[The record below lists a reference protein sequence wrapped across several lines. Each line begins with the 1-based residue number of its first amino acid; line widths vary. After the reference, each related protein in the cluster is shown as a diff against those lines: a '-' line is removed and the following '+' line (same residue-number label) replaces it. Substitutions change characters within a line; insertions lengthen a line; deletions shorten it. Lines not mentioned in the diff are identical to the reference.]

1 MKTWLIPFKKLNYS
15 KVNQRSVLSS
25 TKVIFLV
32 LVAESSKI
40 SDNMSEEYKALLET
54 MRHNY
59 ELWQQFSNETWA
71 KYAEVWQKAIGSS
84 PELQKRIAETWQKAP
99 YEAGMEQM
107 KKFSE
112 MWENALKVSSSES
125 IKTFGKYWQ
134 NFWSTTTD
142 EQFKAYR
149 DTLQKFTEQQQKI
162 GINKQSD

>member
-1 MKTWLIPFKKLNYS
+1 MAAK
-15 KVNQRSVLSS
+15 
-25 TKVIFLV
+25 
-32 LVAESSKI
+32 SSKK
-40 SDNMSEEYKALLET
+40 SDNMLVGYKTLLET

-59 ELWQQFSNETWA
+59 ELWQQLSTEAWT
-71 KYAEVWQKAIGSS
+71 KYAEEWQKAIGSS
-84 PELQKRIAETWQKAP
+84 PELQKRMAETGQKVS

-112 MWENALKVSSSES
+112 MWKNTLKIPSSES
-125 IKTFGKYWQ
+125 IMTFGKYWQ

-162 GINKQSD
+162 WKNKQSD